1 MKKTID
7 IKKIKKREIDKKEIE
22 KNEETSKRNKM
33 YLYTIPLII
42 IILLVIVY
50 ISTNNNYLLIPFGIF
65 FLIFLFGWD
74 FNQRTCTECKKWN
87 SIIWTDSKVNIKTT
101 PTQKKNLIGKLVTK
115 NVREKITTSTGKC
128 TNCGKEITVEK
139 IRKI

>member
-7 IKKIKKREIDKKEIE
+7 IKKIKKREIGKKEIE
-22 KNEETSKRNKM
+22 KNEEIAKRNKM

-65 FLIFLFGWD
+65 FNIF
-74 FNQRTCTECKKWN
+74 
-87 SIIWTDSKVNIKTT
+87 IW
-101 PTQKKNLIGKLVTK
+101 LGF
-115 NVREKITTSTGKC
+115 
-128 TNCGKEITVEK
+128 
-139 IRKI
+139 